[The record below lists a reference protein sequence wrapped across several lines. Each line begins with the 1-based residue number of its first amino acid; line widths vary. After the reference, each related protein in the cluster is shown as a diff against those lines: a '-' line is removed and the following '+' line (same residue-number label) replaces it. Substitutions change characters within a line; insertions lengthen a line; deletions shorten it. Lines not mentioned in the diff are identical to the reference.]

1 MTGKRLGR
9 NEALALVRELGAPPR
24 LVRHVELVGEAG
36 DAILK
41 AVAALDVR
49 VDVARVEAGIVFH
62 DVGKIRHPSELDE
75 PGHAHEETGQRM
87 LLEEGVSPELARS
100 CVSHA
105 RWADE
110 GVTLEERLVA
120 LADKLWKGKR
130 ETALEELVVEAVARR
145 SGGDRWSVFT
155 SLDEAFE
162 KIAAGADDR
171 LARSR

>member
-1 MTGKRLGR
+1 
-9 NEALALVRELGAPPR
+9 
-24 LVRHVELVGEAG
+24 
-36 DAILK
+36 
-41 AVAALDVR
+41 
-49 VDVARVEAGIVFH
+49 
-62 DVGKIRHPSELDE
+62 
-75 PGHAHEETGQRM
+75 M
-87 LLEEGVSPELARS
+87 LLEAGVSPKLARS

-130 ETALEELVVEAVARR
+130 ETALEELVVEEVARR

-162 KIAAGADDR
+162 TIAAGADDR